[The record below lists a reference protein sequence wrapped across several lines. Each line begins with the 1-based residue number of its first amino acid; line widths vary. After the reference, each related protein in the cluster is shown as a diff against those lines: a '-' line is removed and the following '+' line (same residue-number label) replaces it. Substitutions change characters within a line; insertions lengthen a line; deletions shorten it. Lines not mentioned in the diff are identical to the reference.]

1 MKACDWQKAD
11 DYAFITPKTIGY
23 HGVAWEFLRRNK
35 AYRQDFVDLKNGAV
49 IDEAGN
55 PPTEIT
61 SSNFLF
67 HPERGFYVPP
77 LREGESES
85 EWLARCFAENKRLR
99 ILSPEQYVAE
109 KWSLVCQINLS

>member
-23 HGVAWEFLRRNK
+23 HGVAWKFLRRNK